1 MSRFKT
7 RTDMSRTPKS
17 NRVWNKQ
24 EKQIVRLHY
33 RKGLLSNMPNL
44 YWASYRETGK
54 RYKNKG
60 SSFIW
65 RGYLDEVYYCTWN
78 YWGECD
84 EHPLI
89 DEIIDNLIEKGI
101 PDSVFEDCGYDYY
114 KAIKHSSFQYK
125 GRRWFIKYLKGLPTV
140 RCDSKI
146 NKLLKIND

>member
-24 EKQIVRLHY
+24 EKQIVRLLY

-84 EHPLI
+84 EQKVFLI
-89 DEIIDNLIEKGI
+89 A
-101 PDSVFEDCGYDYY
+101 S
-114 KAIKHSSFQYK
+114 
-125 GRRWFIKYLKGLPTV
+125 
-140 RCDSKI
+140 
-146 NKLLKIND
+146 LKIADMIITKP